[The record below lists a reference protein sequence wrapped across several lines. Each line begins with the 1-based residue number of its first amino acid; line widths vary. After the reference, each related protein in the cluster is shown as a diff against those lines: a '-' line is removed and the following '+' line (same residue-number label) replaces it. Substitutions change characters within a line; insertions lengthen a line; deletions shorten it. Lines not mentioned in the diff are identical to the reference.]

1 MDLIPFSLRDRKTFQ
16 EYLKNSPRSLSN
28 YSFENN
34 FIWGSLFELRRAVV
48 NNRLCI
54 FFQDEVG
61 IFMNLP
67 PLGGLDKK
75 AVGACFEAMEEIN
88 HNKDISRIENI
99 EEGDLGFFKKNGFKV
114 YEKAKEYIVTT
125 ANIAFLSGERFK
137 HKRSLYN
144 HFVKNYMVPEG
155 CKARAARFRDY
166 QSQDREAVMELYQK
180 WMKGRMEKN
189 SDPIYQAMLVD
200 SFKVLSL
207 MLAHSEEL
215 ELTIKVVECEG
226 RMIALS
232 SGFPISERLFC
243 VNFEIADLEFRGVS
257 QFVFS
262 EFAKTLASYRE
273 LNIMDDSGIEN
284 IRKTK
289 LSYRPSRVIASYTAL
304 LA

>member
-1 MDLIPFSLRDRKTFQ
+1 MELIPFSFSDKKIFQ
-16 EYLKNSPRSLSN
+16 VYLKNNPRSLAN

-34 FIWGSLFELRRAVV
+34 FIWDSLFELRRAVV
-48 NNRLCI
+48 NNRPCI
-54 FFQDEVG
+54 FFQDKIG

-75 AVGACFEAMEEIN
+75 TVNACFEAMEEIN

-99 EEGDLGFFKKNGFKV
+99 EEVDLGFFKKNGFKV
-114 YEKAKEYIVTT
+114 YEKSKEYIVTT
-125 ANIAFLSGERFK
+125 SDIAFLSGERFK

-144 HFVKNYMVPEG
+144 HFVKNYE
-155 CKARAARFRDY
+155 ARGARFRDY
-166 QSQDREAVMELYQK
+166 CRQDREAVLELYQK

-189 SDPIYQAMLVD
+189 SDPVYQGMLVD
-200 SFKVLSL
+200 SFKVLSR
-207 MLAHSEEL
+207 MLSLSEEL
-215 ELTIKVVECEG
+215 GITIRVVECNG
-226 RMIALS
+226 KIIALS

-284 IRKTK
+284 IRQTK

-304 LA
+304 LP